1 MKKIYPA
8 LAFFIGGVLLLLNG
22 LWANYSNMY
31 EGHLSMKLGLLCMLI
46 GLVLLFI
53 FIGRKSGNE
62 PEETVIIGDKRSVL
76 SFNIAGATYLNDD
89 SSSRQA
95 VLKKLYKEQGKRPK
109 PNCAV
114 CPVNDGIPEEDED
127 YRLIDYGITI
137 QGYEYDGKQAFRVL
151 YDNRCI
157 GNVPVDCVEKVA
169 AIFDDITSVTL
180 DVDQCKDEDGR
191 IIYLARMNLSYR
203 ENETE

>member
-8 LAFFIGGVLLLLNG
+8 LAFLIGGVLLLLNG
-22 LWANYSNMY
+22 LWANYANVY
-31 EGHLSMKLGLLCMLI
+31 EGHASMQLGLLCLLV

-53 FIGRKSGNE
+53 RLKFEKE

-76 SFNIAGATYLNDD
+76 SFNIAGVTFLNDD
-89 SSSRQA
+89 SSSRQT
-95 VLKKLYKEQGKRPK
+95 VLKKLYKEQGKRPRTD
-109 PNCAV
+109 CAA
-114 CPVNDGIPEEDED
+114 CAMNDGIPEEDEN

-151 YDNRCI
+151 YENRCI

-169 AIFDDITSVTL
+169 AIFDDITSAAL
-180 DVDQCKDEDGR
+180 DVDQCKDEDGK

-203 ENETE
+203 VNEA